1 MKTAELFDA
10 IKTNDAAVVTALLD
24 EDRALLGATSND
36 ITPVLFAV
44 YYGHRDLAELFVER
58 GAQLSLAEL
67 AALGDRRA
75 LDGEIESYST
85 DGYPLLGLAIFFRH
99 PDLARELI
107 ARGADVSARAR
118 NQAKV
123 MPVHAATAVG
133 DHDTMRLLLA
143 HGADPNAR
151 QQLGYAPLHDAAAR
165 GDEVMV
171 GLLLDAGAD
180 PRVANDEGKSPADL
194 AEGKGHEALAERL
207 RSAVPKAPL

>member
-10 IKTNDAAVVTALLD
+10 IKKNDAAAVAALLD

-44 YYGHRDLAELFVER
+44 YYGHPELAELFVER

-75 LDGEIESYST
+75 LDGDVESYST

-99 PDLARELI
+99 PALARELI

-118 NQAKV
+118 NQARV
-123 MPVHAATAVG
+123 MPVHAATAAG

-143 HGADPNAR
+143 RGADPNAR
-151 QQLGYAPLHDAAAR
+151 QQLGYTALHEAAAR
-165 GDEVMV
+165 GDETMV
-171 GLLLDAGAD
+171 GLLLDGGAD
-180 PRVANDEGKSPADL
+180 PRAANDEGKTPADVA
-194 AEGKGHEALAERL
+194 AEKGHAALAERL
-207 RSAVPKAPL
+207 RSI

>member
-10 IKTNDAAVVTALLD
+10 IKKNDAAAVAALLD

-44 YYGHRDLAELFVER
+44 YYGHPELAELFVER

-75 LDGEIESYST
+75 LDGEVESYST

-99 PDLARELI
+99 PALARELI

-118 NQAKV
+118 NQARV
-123 MPVHAATAVG
+123 MPVHAATAAG

-143 HGADPNAR
+143 RGADPNAR
-151 QQLGYAPLHDAAAR
+151 QQLGYTALHEAAAR
-165 GDEVMV
+165 GDETMV
-171 GLLLDAGAD
+171 GLLLDGGAD
-180 PRVANDEGKSPADL
+180 PRAANDEGKTPADVA
-194 AEGKGHEALAERL
+194 AEKGHAALAERL
-207 RSAVPKAPL
+207 RSI

>member
-10 IKTNDAAVVTALLD
+10 IKKNDPGAIAALLD

-44 YYGHRDLAELFVER
+44 YHGHPELAQLFVER

-85 DGYPLLGLAIFFRH
+85 DGFPLLGLAIFFRH
-99 PDLARELI
+99 PELARELI
-107 ARGADVSARAR
+107 ARGADVNARAR
-118 NQAKV
+118 NQARV

-133 DHDTMRLLLA
+133 DHDTLRLLLA
-143 HGADPNAR
+143 RGADPNAR
-151 QQLGYAPLHDAAAR
+151 QQSGYAPLHAAAAR
-165 GDEVMV
+165 GDETMV
-171 GLLLDAGAD
+171 SLLLDGGAD
-180 PRVANDEGKSPADL
+180 RQAKNDDGKTPADMA
-194 AEGKGHEALAERL
+194 AEKGHDALAERL
-207 RSAVPKAPL
+207 RAG